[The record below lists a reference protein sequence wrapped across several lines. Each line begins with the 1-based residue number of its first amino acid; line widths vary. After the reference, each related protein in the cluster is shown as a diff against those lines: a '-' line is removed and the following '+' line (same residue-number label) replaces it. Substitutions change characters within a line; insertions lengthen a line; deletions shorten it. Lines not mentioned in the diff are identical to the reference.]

1 MLTLYYNGFEESDL
15 GSKSAI
21 NVVKKWL
28 PQKNT
33 CNSASV
39 FKT

>member
-21 NVVKKWL
+21 NVVKK
-28 PQKNT
+28 
-33 CNSASV
+33 
-39 FKT
+39 